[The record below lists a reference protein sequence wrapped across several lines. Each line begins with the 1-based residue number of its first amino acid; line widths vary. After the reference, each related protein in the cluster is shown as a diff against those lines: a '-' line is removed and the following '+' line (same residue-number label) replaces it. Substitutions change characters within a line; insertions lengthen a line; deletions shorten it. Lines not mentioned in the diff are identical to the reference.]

1 MTASIVQL
9 NVSDGGVP
17 KLPVAVAEVTA
28 SGMSGDRQRNLKLHG
43 GPTRALCL
51 YSEERLEMLQAEG
64 HPVVPGAL
72 GENVTIRG
80 LEWEAIV
87 PGTRLQLGTA
97 TVEITGYTAPCS
109 NIEACFAGGDINRVN
124 QKTNPGWSRVY
135 ASVKQP
141 GTLRPG
147 DPVAILSP
155 GATA

>member
-1 MTASIVQL
+1 MTASIEQL

-17 KLPVAVAEVTA
+17 KLPVAKADVTA
-28 SGMSGDRQRNLKLHG
+28 EGMFGDRQRNLKLHG

-51 YSEERLEMLQAEG
+51 YSAERIEALQAEG
-64 HPVVPGAL
+64 NPVVPGAL

-80 LEWEAIV
+80 LKWETIV
-87 PGTRLQLGTA
+87 PGTRLQLGDA

-109 NIEACFAGGDINRVN
+109 NIESCFATSDINRVN

-135 ASVKQP
+135 ASVAQP

-147 DPVAILSP
+147 DAVEVLAADGP
-155 GATA
+155 G